1 MSKLPKLSVVRER
14 LREVVSEDY
23 RKFMRDLIN
32 DIRSILRT
40 RQRRLIVLTGKD
52 DIKLAGI
59 ASEIIIKYSKYVKRL
74 LKDRREI
81 KVLHVFHDEFPD
93 ANFRTTLIKKVLRK
107 QDIVKLTTAVYE
119 ISNRFLGTTFQVL
132 IMDLVN
138 DLKPND
144 VGRLLGIVEGGG
156 LIIFL
161 APRLKDWERAK
172 TIFRMN
178 LVVPNHPEPRYIFI
192 RWFIRK
198 LFEHKGIYIFDV
210 DNAKLLKSG
219 LINAGKDSITESV
232 EEEEKKLEIPEK
244 RLFDERIY
252 KLALTNDQVRVI
264 KLIEDHLVPKV
275 KKGRHVAIVIIAD
288 RGRGKS
294 SAIGIG
300 IVGFITQILKFKN
313 KVRIA
318 VTAREPLSVQALME
332 LAIKTLSKL
341 DIKYKVIR
349 GGDDLIIEV
358 KGDRFSIEYWP
369 PYTVLRLNV
378 DAVIVDEAAGIPV
391 PLLHKIWEKHRRTIY
406 ATTIHGYEGAGR
418 GFSVRFLKRLKEDC
432 KTKLIIYEMEEPIR
446 YSKNDPIERFQFDTL
461 LLDAEPDE
469 LNEDDFKE
477 IEEGNFEY
485 LKLDPEYLF
494 SPEGEKLLRSI
505 FGIFVLAH
513 YRNEPDDLGRIADAP
528 HHSIRALRLKRSG
541 KIVAAVQLAEE
552 GRIPDDMIKEL
563 LRGGSIAGNIIPDRL
578 LKHLRLKEFGKGIG
592 WRIVRIAVHI
602 DAQGKG
608 IGSYLL
614 QEVIKEAKE
623 RGYDWVG
630 AGFGITKEL
639 LNFWVKNGFYVL
651 HLSPDRNPVS
661 GEYTTLVIYP
671 LSDKWKKLV
680 EVSLKE
686 FTVKFIE
693 SLHAVYRDFEADAA
707 YLMFSKLLKNIDY
720 SESIELSEIQLER
733 LKMYVS
739 GIMTFESVCDAVTL
753 LSKKYFLK
761 GLANKLEE
769 VEGLITIMR
778 VFQGRSWDDI
788 YEELKI
794 GKVKATNL
802 LRVAVSKMLKD
813 IYGIEVEPPKI

>member
-1 MSKLPKLSVVRER
+1 MSKLPKLSVVREK
-14 LREVVSEDY
+14 LREVVNEDY
-23 RKFMRDLIN
+23 KRFVRELIN
-32 DIRSILRT
+32 DIRFILKT
-40 RQRRLIVLTGKD
+40 RQRRLVVLTGKD

-59 ASEIIIKYSKYVKRL
+59 ASEIIIKYSKYVKRVS
-74 LKDRREI
+74 KDRREI

-93 ANFRTTLIKKVLRK
+93 ANLRTTLIRKVLK
-107 QDIVKLTTAVYE
+107 KHDMIKLTTAVYE
-119 ISNRFLGTTFQVL
+119 ISSRFLGTTFQVL

-156 LIIFL
+156 LILFL
-161 APRLKDWERAK
+161 VPKLKDWERAK

-210 DNAKLLKSG
+210 DDAKLLKLSF
-219 LINAGKDSITESV
+219 INEDSDSITEGIGR
-232 EEEEKKLEIPEK
+232 EKLEIPEK

-252 KLALTNDQVRVI
+252 QLALTNDQVKVI

-275 KKGRHVAIVIIAD
+275 KRGRHVAVVIIAD

-300 IVGFITQILKFKN
+300 IVGFITQMLRFKN

-341 DIKYKVIR
+341 NIKHKVIR

-378 DAVIVDEAAGIPV
+378 DAVVVDEAAGIPV
-391 PLLHKIWEKHRRTIY
+391 PLLHKIWQKHRRTIY

-418 GFSVRFLKRLKEDC
+418 GFSVRFLKRLKEDH

-446 YSKNDPIERFQFDTL
+446 YSKDDPIERFQFDTL

-494 SPEGEKLLRSI
+494 SPKGEKLLRSI
-505 FGIFVLAH
+505 FSIFVLAH

-528 HHSIRALRLKRSG
+528 HHSIRALRLRKSG

-602 DAQGKG
+602 DAQGRG

-614 QEVIKEAKE
+614 REIIKEAKE
-623 RGYDWVG
+623 KGYDWVG

-661 GEYTTLVIYP
+661 GEYTTLVLYP
-671 LSDKWKKLV
+671 LSEKWRKLV
-680 EVSLKE
+680 DVSLKE
-686 FTVKFIE
+686 FTVKFVE

-707 YLMFSKLLKNIDY
+707 YLMFSRLLRNMDY
-720 SESIELSEIQLER
+720 SDSIELSEIQLER

-761 GLANKLEE
+761 GLASRLKEI
-769 VEGLITIMR
+769 EGLITIMR

-788 YEELKI
+788 YEELKVS
-794 GKVKATNL
+794 KVKATNL

-813 IYGIEVEPPKI
+813 MYNVEVEPPKI